1 MMATI
6 TLRVED
12 SARDDL
18 EQLAR
23 ARGTSVSELL
33 REAIADLLGTRRELA
48 TGQSPRS
55 LSMSDRRILALLH
68 EILDRVDPDGEAG
81 DHRRQINALERGFTD
96 EYAYEFGALEPE
108 LSLAECTLVHDILEM
123 FTMLE
128 HSLTTLSKD
137 AQAELDD
144 DARHALVFNGFDL
157 NDSRE
162 SRLLGYAKHLID
174 TERWEAMAGHFD
186 PQHER
191 GNSHMPM
198 LARYQRMLTAYR
210 AIVARRTNNA
220 GPSFATYQFGVDALK
235 EVSTAAYAPSQR

>member
-1 MMATI
+1 MATI

-12 SARDDL
+12 STRDKL
-18 EQLAR
+18 EQLAK

-33 REAIADLLGTRRELA
+33 RETIADLLGTRRELV
-48 TGQSPRS
+48 TDQTPRS
-55 LSMSDRRILALLH
+55 LNMKDRRMLALLH

-81 DHRRQINALERGFTD
+81 DHRRQIDALERGFTD

-123 FTMLE
+123 FTVLE
-128 HSLTTLSKD
+128 SSVARLDEK

-144 DARHALVFNGFDL
+144 DARHVLVFAGFDL

-162 SRLLGYAKHLID
+162 SRLLGYARHLIN

-186 PQHER
+186 DQHER
-191 GNSHMPM
+191 GNSHMPT
-198 LARYQRMLTAYR
+198 LARYQRMLTAFR
-210 AIVARRTNNA
+210 AIVARKTKTA
-220 GPSFATYQFGVDALK
+220 GLTLTAYQFGIDALR
-235 EVSTAAYAPSQR
+235 EVGGAAYNPPQR